1 VISGTPSVISGS
13 STYTVTATNSG
24 GSTSFGIVVTVN
36 DSAPSSLSYT
46 SPNVFTKNIAITP
59 LSPSISGGAVVS
71 YSIAPALPFGLS
83 FDTASGVISGT
94 PSVISGS
101 STYTVTATNS
111 GGSTSFG
118 IVITVNDS
126 APSSLSYTSPNVF
139 TKNVAIT
146 PLSPTVSGG
155 SVVSYSIAPA
165 LPFGLSF
172 DTVSGVISGTPSVIS
187 GSSTYTVTATNSG
200 GSTSF
205 GIVVTVNDSAPSSLS
220 YTSPN
225 VFTKNVAITPL
236 SPTVSGGSVVS
247 YSIAPALPFG
257 LNFDTVSGLISGTP
271 SVVSGSSTYTV
282 TAINSGGSTSFGV
295 IITVNDSAPSSL
307 SYTSP
312 NVFTKN
318 IAITPLSPSVSG
330 GVIVGYSIAPALP
343 VGLNFDTVSGVISG
357 TPLIISGSS
366 TYTVTAVNSG
376 GSTSFG
382 IVITVN
388 DSAPALLSY
397 TSPNMFTKD
406 VAIAPLSPT
415 VSGGAVVSY
424 SIAPALP
431 LGLNF
436 DTASGMISG
445 TPSVVSGSSTYTVT
459 ASNSGGSTSFG
470 ISITVNDSAPS
481 SLSYNSPNVFTKN
494 SAITPLSP
502 SASGGVVVSYSV
514 TPALPVGLS
523 FDSVSGVISGT
534 PLVVSSSN
542 TYTVTATNSGGSTSF
557 GISITINDVAPSSLS
572 YNSPNVFT
580 KDVAIAPLSPA
591 VSGGAVVSYSIAPA
605 LPLGLNFDTAS
616 GMISGTPL
624 VVSSSNTYTVTA
636 TNSSGSTSFGIVI
649 TVNDSA
655 PSALSYSSPNVFTK
669 DVAIAPLSPSVSGGV
684 VVSYSIAPALPS
696 GLNFDTASGVI
707 SGTPSVISS
716 LATYTVT
723 ATNSSGSTSFGIVI
737 TVNDSA
743 PSSLSYTSPNVFT
756 KNIAITPLSPSVSG
770 GAVVSYSIAPALPSG
785 LSFDTVSGVIS
796 GIPSVISGSSTY
808 TVTAVN
814 SGGSTSF
821 GIVITV
827 NDSAPALLS
836 YSSPNVFTKNV
847 AITPLSP
854 SVSGGAVVSYSIAPA
869 LPVGLSF
876 DTASGV
882 ISGTPLVISGS
893 STYTVTAVNSGG
905 STSFDVIIEI
915 ENTLATIKNQFSKI
929 KVYPNPFNDV
939 LYLSETTKMISYEMY
954 SPEGKLIQ
962 KGIVNNS
969 KIVFYNLP
977 TGLYV
982 LKLLSDNEIETKK
995 LVKQ

>member
-1 VISGTPSVISGS
+1 
-13 STYTVTATNSG
+13 
-24 GSTSFGIVVTVN
+24 
-36 DSAPSSLSYT
+36 
-46 SPNVFTKNIAITP
+46 
-59 LSPSISGGAVVS
+59 
-71 YSIAPALPFGLS
+71 
-83 FDTASGVISGT
+83 
-94 PSVISGS
+94 
-101 STYTVTATNS
+101 
-111 GGSTSFG
+111 
-118 IVITVNDS
+118 
-126 APSSLSYTSPNVF
+126 
-139 TKNVAIT
+139 
-146 PLSPTVSGG
+146 
-155 SVVSYSIAPA
+155 
-165 LPFGLSF
+165 
-172 DTVSGVISGTPSVIS
+172 
-187 GSSTYTVTATNSG
+187 
-200 GSTSF
+200 
-205 GIVVTVNDSAPSSLS
+205 
-220 YTSPN
+220 
-225 VFTKNVAITPL
+225 
-236 SPTVSGGSVVS
+236 
-247 YSIAPALPFG
+247 
-257 LNFDTVSGLISGTP
+257 
-271 SVVSGSSTYTV
+271 
-282 TAINSGGSTSFGV
+282 
-295 IITVNDSAPSSL
+295 
-307 SYTSP
+307 
-312 NVFTKN
+312 
-318 IAITPLSPSVSG
+318 
-330 GVIVGYSIAPALP
+330 
-343 VGLNFDTVSGVISG
+343 
-357 TPLIISGSS
+357 
-366 TYTVTAVNSG
+366 
-376 GSTSFG
+376 
-382 IVITVN
+382 
-388 DSAPALLSY
+388 
-397 TSPNMFTKD
+397 
-406 VAIAPLSPT
+406 
-415 VSGGAVVSY
+415 
-424 SIAPALP
+424 
-431 LGLNF
+431 
-436 DTASGMISG
+436 
-445 TPSVVSGSSTYTVT
+445 
-459 ASNSGGSTSFG
+459 
-470 ISITVNDSAPS
+470 
-481 SLSYNSPNVFTKN
+481 
-494 SAITPLSP
+494 
-502 SASGGVVVSYSV
+502 
-514 TPALPVGLS
+514 
-523 FDSVSGVISGT
+523 
-534 PLVVSSSN
+534 
-542 TYTVTATNSGGSTSF
+542 
-557 GISITINDVAPSSLS
+557 VAPSSLS